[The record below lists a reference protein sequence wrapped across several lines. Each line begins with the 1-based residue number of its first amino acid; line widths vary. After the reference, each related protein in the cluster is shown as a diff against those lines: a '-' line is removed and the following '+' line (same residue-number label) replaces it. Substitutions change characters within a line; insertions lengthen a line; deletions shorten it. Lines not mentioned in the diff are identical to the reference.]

1 MRPLRLWLWRVY
13 WCSCCSCFWLKSAT
27 VPVPSFSSLFVDWS
41 KMDRAS
47 SEAVILKR
55 RKHVKHII
63 NEYSMKMRRFRKEI
77 HCQRNAI
84 IKKCQ
89 IRDAT
94 PRNIFEQRLW
104 QSKYLTPSLIK
115 RELEY
120 DPPSVDA
127 QLFDL
132 EVAESSVS
140 YKVFTS
146 S

>member
-1 MRPLRLWLWRVY
+1 
-13 WCSCCSCFWLKSAT
+13 
-27 VPVPSFSSLFVDWS
+27 
-41 KMDRAS
+41 MDRAS

-132 EVAESSVS
+132 EVAESSELQS
-140 YKVFTS
+140 FHEQLIDELQRFMYLARRKCLFLNMSESKTKTKS
-146 S
+146 L